1 MSQPDAESA
10 SLPDYDA
17 QRRRRTIVIVMA
29 VGVLLV
35 IVGAL
40 HVVGVLP
47 AGD

>member
-1 MSQPDAESA
+1 MSQPDAEPDF
-10 SLPDYDA
+10 LPDYDA
-17 QRRRRTIVIVMA
+17 ERRRRTILIVLA
-29 VGVLLV
+29 VVVLLV